1 MQIGMPISYA
11 GGFAETVEE
20 LRDFEAAGL
29 DLVSM
34 PEAYT
39 YDAVSQL
46 GYIAAKTST
55 LKIASGILNI
65 YSRTPTL
72 LGMTAAGLDY
82 ISGGRFILGIGASGP
97 QVVEGFHGVAYDA
110 PIGRMREVVQVCRK
124 VWRRELVDFD
134 GRYYHLPLTPEHGGS
149 GAGKALRLI
158 NHPVRDDIPVVLAA
172 LGPKSVELA
181 AELFDGWQPIFYFP
195 EKAQAAFGDSLAA
208 GRAKRDPAMAPLD
221 VIADTTVA
229 ITEDPA
235 QQEAARQLVRG
246 HLALYIGGMGSRKK
260 NFYNELAVRYG
271 YPEAAATIQDLYLSG
286 QKEQAA
292 AAVPAELVD
301 GISLIGPIGHIKD
314 RIAAYAEHGVSTLS
328 AVPLAPTH
336 EGRVATIAA
345 LKAAA
350 S

>member
-1 MQIGMPISYA
+1 MQIGMPINYA

-34 PEAYT
+34 PEVYT

-55 LKIASGILNI
+55 VKIASGILNI
-65 YSRTPTL
+65 YTRTPTL

-82 ISGGRFILGIGASGP
+82 VSGGRFMLGIGASGP
-97 QVVEGFHGVAYDA
+97 QVIEGFHGVAYDA
-110 PIGRMREVVQVCRK
+110 PVGRMREVVQVCRK
-124 VWRRELVDFD
+124 VWRREMVEFD
-134 GRYYHLPLTPEHGGS
+134 GRHYHLPLTPEHGGS

-158 NHPVRDDIPVVLAA
+158 NHPVRGDIPVVLAA

-195 EKAQAAFGDSLAA
+195 ERAEAVYGESLAA
-208 GRAKRDPAMAPLD
+208 GRAKRDPAMGPLD
-221 VIADTTVA
+221 IIADTTVA
-229 ITEDPA
+229 ITDDPA
-235 QQEAARQLVRG
+235 QQEAARAVVRG

-260 NFYNELAVRYG
+260 NFYNDLAVRYG
-271 YPEAAATIQDLYLSG
+271 YDEAAATIQDLYLSG
-286 QKEQAA
+286 RKEEAA
-292 AAVPAELVD
+292 AAVPTELVD
-301 GISLIGPIGHIKD
+301 GICLIGPLGHVQQRLD
-314 RIAAYAEHGVSTLS
+314 AYREHGVSTLS
-328 AVPLAPTH
+328 AVPIAPTH
-336 EGRVATIAA
+336 EGRVKTIAA
-345 LKAAA
+345 LKDAA